1 VNGAE
6 IRALAGMVDELDYYQ
21 LLQVARDAPGSRI
34 RNAYHE
40 ASRRF
45 HPDVAREVPSD
56 VRRSI
61 HRIAKRVTEAYSVLR
76 DPRRRNLYDQKL
88 SSVGQHKRL
97 PLVEAQAEAGRKRRE
112 AQDGR
117 TPNGRRY
124 YALVRGDLSRGDR
137 ASALRNLRMA
147 LTFEPD
153 NQFFKD
159 KLDELSKR

>member
-1 VNGAE
+1 MNGAE